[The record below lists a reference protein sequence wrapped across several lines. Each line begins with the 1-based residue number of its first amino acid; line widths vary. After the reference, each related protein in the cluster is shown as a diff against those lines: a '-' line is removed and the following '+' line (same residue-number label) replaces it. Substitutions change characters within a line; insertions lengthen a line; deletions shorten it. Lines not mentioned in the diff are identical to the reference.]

1 MKDLKD
7 KCALVTGAG
16 RGIGKRL
23 ALGLAEAG
31 CRVALLART
40 DAEIRLAQLEIEAKG
55 GQGFPI
61 RADVCDFSA
70 LAKAI
75 DEARVAMG
83 QLDILVTAA
92 AVQGPIGPYWE
103 SSREAWEDTL
113 QTNLVGVMNCIRLCL
128 PEMIERRR
136 GKILVLG
143 GGGIS
148 NARPNFTAYAAA
160 KAALGRMVESLAEEL
175 LDHNVQINCLA
186 PGNSYTHMTDQ
197 ILEAGERAGWRD
209 EEMALRVR
217 TTGGVSPAKQI
228 EPTLFLA
235 SAQSNHITGKI
246 IHVDDDWRNL
256 LEGSPHP
263 EMYTLRRV
271 QKL

>member
-40 DAEIRLAQLEIEAKG
+40 EAEIRLTQLEIEAKG
-55 GQGFPI
+55 GRGFAI
-61 RADVCDFSA
+61 CADVRDFNRLSQSV
-70 LAKAI
+70 
-75 DEARVAMG
+75 DEAHTQLG
-83 QLDILVTAA
+83 GLDILVTAA
-92 AVQGPIGPYWE
+92 GVQGPVGPFWE
-103 SSREAWEDTL
+103 SPREDWEDAL
-113 QTNLVGVMNCIRLCL
+113 QTNLVGVMNCIRLVL
-128 PEMIERRR
+128 PGMVERRR
-136 GKILVLG
+136 GKVIVLG

-175 LDHNVQINCLA
+175 LDHNIQINCLA
-186 PGNSYTHMTDQ
+186 PGNTYTHMTDQ

-209 EEMALRVR
+209 EEMAVRVR
-217 TTGGVSPAKQI
+217 RTGGVTPAKQI

-235 SAQSNHITGKI
+235 SSQSNHITGKI
-246 IHVDDDWRNL
+246 IHVDDDWRIL
-256 LEGSPHP
+256 IEGSPHP

-271 QKL
+271 HKV

>member
-23 ALGLAEAG
+23 ALGLAQAG

-40 DAEIRLAQLEIEAKG
+40 EAELRLTQLEIEASG
-55 GQGFPI
+55 GQGFAI
-61 RADVCDFSA
+61 RADVRDYENLSRSV
-70 LAKAI
+70 
-75 DEARVAMG
+75 ENARA
-83 QLDILVTAA
+83 QLGEVDILVTAA
-92 AVQGPIGPYWE
+92 GVQGPVGPFWE
-103 SSREAWEDTL
+103 NLREEWEDAL
-113 QTNLVGVMNCIRLCL
+113 QTNLLGVMNCIRLVL
-128 PEMIERRR
+128 PAMVERRR
-136 GKILVLG
+136 GKMVVLG

-186 PGNSYTHMTDQ
+186 PGNTYTHMTDQ
-197 ILEAGERAGWRD
+197 ILNAGERAGWRD
-209 EEMALRVR
+209 EEMAMRVR
-217 TTGGVSPAKQI
+217 RTGGVAPAKQI
-228 EPTLFLA
+228 EPMLFLA
-235 SAQSNHITGKI
+235 SSQSNHITGKI

-271 QKL
+271 HKL

>member
-40 DAEIRLAQLEIEAKG
+40 EAELRLTQLEIEAKG

-61 RADVCDFSA
+61 CADVRDFDVLSQR
-70 LAKAI
+70 I
-75 DEARVAMG
+75 GEVRARMG
-83 QLDILVTAA
+83 KLDILVAAA
-92 AVQGPIGPYWE
+92 AVQGPIGPFWE
-103 SSREAWEDTL
+103 SSREAWDDTL
-113 QTNLVGVMNCIRLCL
+113 QTNLVGVMNCIRLIL
-128 PEMIERRR
+128 PEMVERRR
-136 GKILVLG
+136 GKIIVLG

-160 KAALGRMVESLAEEL
+160 KAALGRMVETLAEEL
-175 LDHNVQINCLA
+175 LNHNVQINCLA

-217 TTGGVSPAKQI
+217 STGGVSPAKQI
-228 EPTLFLA
+228 DPTLFLA

-246 IHVDDDWRNL
+246 IHVDDEWRTL
-256 LEGSPHP
+256 LDGSPHP

>member
-1 MKDLKD
+1 MKDLNG

-23 ALGLAEAG
+23 ALGLADAG

-40 DAEIRLAQLEIEAKG
+40 EPELRLTQLEIEAKG
-55 GQGFPI
+55 GQGFVF
-61 RADVCDFSA
+61 RADVRIFEELSRSV
-70 LAKAI
+70 
-75 DEARVAMG
+75 EQARSQLGA
-83 QLDILVTAA
+83 LDILVTAA
-92 AVQGPIGPYWE
+92 GVQGPVGPFWE
-103 SSREAWEDTL
+103 CSREEWEGAL
-113 QTNLVGVMNCIRLCL
+113 QTNLLGVMNSIRLVL
-128 PEMIERRR
+128 PAMVERRR
-136 GKILVLG
+136 GKVIVLG

-148 NARPNFTAYAAA
+148 NARPNFTSYAAA

-186 PGNSYTHMTDQ
+186 PGNTYTHMTDQ

-209 EEMALRVR
+209 EELAVRVR
-217 TTGGVSPAKQI
+217 RSGGVAPREQI

-235 SAQSNHITGKI
+235 SSQSNHITGKI
-246 IHVDDDWRNL
+246 IHVDDDWRPL
-256 LEGSPHP
+256 LESSPHP

-271 QKL
+271 QKV